1 MRIRAINYCA
11 LSKKTYKEKQVLKT
25 RIFSLLTVLFFLN
38 IIVLSASAKDKNFK
52 GYRFFIN
59 PGHGGHD
66 SDDRHIGATD
76 FWESEGN
83 LEKGLY
89 LKSLLENEKA
99 TVFISRFTN
108 NSADDLDFA
117 VIDEMANAANV
128 DFFLSIHSNGGS
140 GKINRPL
147 MLFRGYD
154 NKPVFDIAGKMA
166 DIMWQKVFENSN
178 YWTITEPYV
187 KGDWSFYLNWGKQG
201 LGAFRNLA
209 VPAVMSEGSFH
220 DYLPESWRLKNTDYL
235 HHESYAFFRAM
246 SSFYGIEGDYD
257 GIAAGIVRINKSL
270 STNTPSLR
278 NGVNKNKSAK
288 TSNQALQYSGKP
300 LNNAIVKLMPGNLT
314 YKTDSLNNGF
324 YFFENVKP
332 GDYDIFVE
340 TVDGLSKDSTRITV
354 KSGFTTIKDFDLNQN
369 QK

>member
-1 MRIRAINYCA
+1 MRRRVINYGA
-11 LSKKTYKEKQVLKT
+11 LSAKINIEKKVIKA
-25 RIFSLLTVLFFLN
+25 RILSFLTVLFFLD
-38 IIVLSASAKDKNFK
+38 IIVFSAFAQDKNFK

-66 SDDRHIGATD
+66 ADDRHISATD

-99 TVFISRFTN
+99 TVFISRYTN
-108 NSADDLDFA
+108 KSTDDLDFA

-147 MLFRGYD
+147 MLYRGFD

-166 DIMWQKVFENSN
+166 EIMWQKVFENSN
-178 YWTITEPYV
+178 YWTLTEPYF
-187 KGDWSFYLNWGKQG
+187 KGDWSFYPNWGKQG
-201 LGAFRNLA
+201 LGVFRNLA

-235 HHESYAFFRAM
+235 HHESQALFRALNT
-246 SSFYGIEGDYD
+246 FYGIEKDHN
-257 GIAAGIVRINKSL
+257 GIASGIVRINEPL
-270 STNTPSLR
+270 ITNTASHR
-278 NGVNKNKSAK
+278 NGLNKNKSAK

-300 LNNAIVKLMPGNLT
+300 LNNAIVKLMPGDLT

-324 YFFENVKP
+324 YFFENIKP

-340 TVDGLSKDSTRITV
+340 TMDGVSKDSARITV
-354 KSGFTTIKDFDLNQN
+354 KSGFTTIKDFELYQN